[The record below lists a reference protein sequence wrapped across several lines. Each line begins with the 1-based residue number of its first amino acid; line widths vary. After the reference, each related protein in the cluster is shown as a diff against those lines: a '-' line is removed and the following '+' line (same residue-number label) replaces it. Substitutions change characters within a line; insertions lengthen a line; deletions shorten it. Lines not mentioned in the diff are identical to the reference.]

1 MALRIFLTS
10 PMSVEVGDKVVD
22 ATRLGRPQ
30 VRLALAFLVTQR
42 HRAVSRHELADVLWA
57 EGLPT
62 TWEAALRGVVSK
74 VRRVFTALDLPV
86 DSVIPGSF
94 GFYQLHLPPDAV
106 VDIDE
111 AAAQLAG
118 ARGALQV
125 GDAPNALGWSE
136 AARTIAE
143 RPFLPGEEGEWV
155 ERVRT
160 ELRSLLIR
168 AFEVESDARLHMG
181 EPVAAAEAAEAAL
194 GLEPFRESAHRLLL
208 AAHAAAGNRGEALR
222 AYERCRT
229 VLAEA
234 LGVSPSPDTEAAYL
248 ALLGDEPETETRAVA
263 PTVSGPALPSPPPRP
278 LVGREREQAF
288 LHEAWQHA
296 RAGRR
301 RRVLLAGEAG
311 IGKSALA
318 LDLAAY
324 AGKEGATVLYGRCD
338 REVWTPYAP
347 FVEALARY
355 VSGCPLALLRRQVAG
370 AGPALGRLLPELAA
384 RLPEFATAGDGDPDT
399 DRHRLFVVT
408 GSLLAAMA
416 TTSPVLLVIDD
427 LQWAGDGALLLLR
440 YAARALASVPLLIV
454 AAYRPEETTAV
465 PVFGDVL
472 ADLLREPGVIRV
484 DVGRLGD
491 AAAEQLVRQTVGE
504 DLPPPLAARVQE
516 DAAGNPLF
524 LTELLHE
531 LRQGGSG
538 KVGAADGLGVPT
550 AVSHLVMARRSR
562 LSEQTDRIVGVAS
575 VLGAEFAL
583 ETLHRVSDL
592 GTDAVLDSLEEAGA
606 AGLVTEDGVAG
617 RYRFRHRLV
626 RDAVYAQ
633 LSQTRRARHHA
644 RIGDVLETTGD
655 VPVPIRAGEVAH
667 HLAMAGPLAP
677 PGKAVDWA
685 LRAAD
690 VAVQQVSYEQAAALY
705 GRALRLG
712 MDQPRRCQTLIALA
726 GALRKAGR
734 VADARASYLE
744 AVQLARALG
753 DPGALAQCALG
764 LAAGGQGVSAWIA
777 DEVRVGLLE
786 EALSALGEEE
796 TEWRAKVL
804 AELAKALYFADDPE
818 RRDRLAQEAVTTA
831 RRIGSPAVLAEA
843 LSATRVLRWGPA
855 NTELRLACADE
866 IVDLGERAG
875 APELALRA
883 RLGRLGD
890 LVEMG
895 DRASLDAEI
904 AAVADLAQDLQQPY
918 YRWRAQAWR
927 ATHTLVTA
935 DVPAAE
941 RAAAAALAVWAGDV
955 HADAESWASVF
966 GVMLRLVE
974 GRPADAVPAVRHLAG
989 AYPMVPAYRCL
1000 SALVHAEAGRT
1011 MDSWADFEH
1020 FAADGFTRPALDSQW
1035 LFAVAALGRTCARLG
1050 DAARAEALFELLVP
1064 FAERVPALDAF
1075 GGGGA
1080 FLGPVAQ
1087 TLGHLAAPLGRDGE
1101 AEHRFDEAV
1110 ANGYRFGVR
1119 RWAVEAEK
1127 ARAAARR
1134 SRAPA
1139 RAARRTP

>member
-1 MALRIFLTS
+1 MALRVFLTS
-10 PMSVEVGDKVVD
+10 PMSVESGDNVVD

-30 VRLALAFLVTQR
+30 VRLALAFLATQR

-57 EGLPT
+57 EVLPT

-74 VRRVFTALDLPV
+74 VRGVFTALDFPV
-86 DSVIPGSF
+86 ESVIPGSF

-111 AAAQLAG
+111 ASGQLAG
-118 ARGALQV
+118 AQAALQA
-125 GDAPNALGWSE
+125 GDGQRACAGAE

-155 ERVRT
+155 ERART
-160 ELRSLLIR
+160 ELRSLLLR
-168 AFEVESDARLHMG
+168 AFEVESDARLHMD

-194 GLEPFRESAHRLLL
+194 GLEPFRESAHRLLI
-208 AAHAAAGNRGEALR
+208 AAHAASGNRGEALR

-248 ALLGDEPETETRAVA
+248 ALLGDEPGREPTAVA
-263 PTVSGPALPSPPPRP
+263 ATVPAPALPSPPLRP

-288 LHEAWQHA
+288 LHEAWQQA
-296 RAGRR
+296 RAGDRR
-301 RRVLLAGEAG
+301 LVLLAGEAG

-318 LDLAAY
+318 LDLAAC
-324 AGKEGATVLYGRCD
+324 AGEEGATVLYGRCD

-355 VSGCPLALLRRQVAG
+355 VSGCPLPLLRRQVAG
-370 AGPALGRLLPELAA
+370 TGPALGRLLPELAA
-384 RLPEFATAGDGDPDT
+384 RLPEFSAAGDGDPEG

-416 TTSPVLLVIDD
+416 TSSPLVLVIDD

-440 YAARALASVPLLIV
+440 YAARALASVPLLIIV
-454 AAYRPEETTAV
+454 AYRPEETTAV
-465 PVFGDVL
+465 PVFRDVL
-472 ADLLREPGVIRV
+472 ADLVREPGVVRV
-484 DVGRLGD
+484 DVGRLSD
-491 AAAEQLVRQTVGE
+491 AAAEQLVRETGGE
-504 DLPPPLAARVQE
+504 DLPGPLAARLHE
-516 DAAGNPLF
+516 DGAGNPMF
-524 LTELLHE
+524 LTELLRE
-531 LRQGGSG
+531 LQQGGGG
-538 KVGAADGLGVPT
+538 KVGAADRLGVPT
-550 AVSHLVMARRSR
+550 AVSHLVKARRSR
-562 LSEQTDRIVGVAS
+562 LSEQTDRVVGVAS
-575 VLGAEFAL
+575 GLGAEFAL
-583 ETLHRVSDL
+583 ETLHRASDL
-592 GTDAVLDSLEEAGA
+592 GTDAVLDAMEEAAA

-633 LSQTRRARHHA
+633 LSETRRARVHA
-644 RIGDVLETTGD
+644 RIADVLEATGDVLA
-655 VPVPIRAGEVAH
+655 PVRAGEVAH
-667 HLAMAGPLAP
+667 HFAMAGPLAP

-690 VAVQQVSYEQAAALY
+690 VAVQQSSYEQAATLF

-712 MDQPRRCQTLIALA
+712 VDQPRRCQTLIALA

-744 AVQLARALG
+744 AVQLARALR
-753 DPGALAQCALG
+753 DPRALAQCALG
-764 LAAGGQGVSAWIA
+764 MAAGSRGVSAWIA

-786 EALSALGEEE
+786 EALAVLGEDE

-818 RRDRLAQEAVTTA
+818 RRDRLAEEAVATA

-875 APELALRA
+875 DRELALRA

-890 LVEMG
+890 LVEIG
-895 DRASLDAEI
+895 DRESVDAEI
-904 AAVADLAQDLQQPY
+904 TAVVGLAADLQQPY
-918 YRWRAQAWR
+918 YRWRARAWR
-927 ATHTLVTA
+927 ATHTLVTG
-935 DVPAAE
+935 DVGAAE
-941 RAAAAALAVWAGDV
+941 RAAAAAHAVWGDDV
-955 HADAESWASVF
+955 HADAASWSSVF

-974 GRPADAVPAVRHLAG
+974 SRPGDGVPAVRRLAG

-1000 SALVHAEAGRT
+1000 SALVHAAAGRT
-1011 MDSWADFEH
+1011 MESWADFEH

-1035 LFAVAALGRTCARLG
+1035 LFAVAALGQTCARLADG
-1050 DAARAEALFELLVP
+1050 ARAEALFELLVP
-1064 FAERVPALDAF
+1064 FAERVPVLDAF

-1080 FLGPVAQ
+1080 FLGPVAH
-1087 TLGHLAAPLGRDGE
+1087 TLGQLAATLGRHSE

-1110 ANGYRFGVR
+1110 ATAYRFGAQH
-1119 RWAVEAEK
+1119 WAVQAED

-1134 SRAPA
+1134 ARAPA
-1139 RAARRTP
+1139 RAGRRTP